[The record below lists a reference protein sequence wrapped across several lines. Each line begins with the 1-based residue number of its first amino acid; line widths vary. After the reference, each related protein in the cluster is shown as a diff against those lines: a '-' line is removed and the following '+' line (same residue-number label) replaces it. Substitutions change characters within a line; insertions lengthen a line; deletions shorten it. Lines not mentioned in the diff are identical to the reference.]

1 MIRQFIVG
9 IKHEQNKANSQPLSG
24 RKSSAIWLSQR
35 NHRGIDLKAQQ
46 IFILHTQP
54 LIDQRAAALRD
65 VNGNRLF
72 VDGLLIAAA
81 LTFLCG
87 CFHAGVPAKA
97 PSRLT

>member
-24 RKSSAIWLSQR
+24 RKSSSFGFSQR
-35 NHRGIDLKAQQ
+35 NHRGIELKAQQ

-65 VNGNRLF
+65 VNGNCLF
-72 VDGLLIAAA
+72 VDRLLIAEA
-81 LTFLCG
+81 LTLPMRTF
-87 CFHAGVPAKA
+87 
-97 PSRLT
+97 SRREGFRQRRQTA